1 MMRMSLGKDLKDSL
15 RIAQKDLLEF
25 SRSKMRLATFVLL
38 PIILIALFGFMFPGS
53 GQINHIP
60 IAVVDLAP
68 NGQGSYLVASFER
81 AASSSGSL
89 DVVTFVSVAQAKQ
102 AIISGQI
109 YGALIVYPTFP
120 AQNSIVLIVDNTN
133 PTVAEELRASVGSIL
148 SSLTASD
155 PSPLFVESIAPW
167 APSTEFE
174 YMAPGFVGLTV
185 VMAGMA
191 GLAATV
197 AREREIG
204 TMDGLM
210 VAPIAR
216 SSIITGKAV
225 AQLVRGLLQA
235 AIIIILV
242 VAFFGVKIYGDP
254 LLILAVL
261 ILGDLGFVGI
271 GIIATSVASDQ
282 ETATMTL
289 MLLEFPMIFL
299 SGVLYPVIQL
309 PWWLQYVAKAIPL
322 TYMVDAL
329 RRLMVLNAGLSA
341 IMGPLLFMLIFSLVA
356 LGIAVPVFN
365 RAVTR

>member
-1 MMRMSLGKDLKDSL
+1 LSLKKNFKDSL

-25 SRSKMRLATFVLL
+25 SRSKMRIATFVLM
-38 PIILIALFGFMFPGS
+38 PVILIALFGFMFPGS

-60 IAVVDLAP
+60 LALVDEAP
-68 NGQGSYLVASFER
+68 TGEGSYIATAFER
-81 AASSSGSL
+81 LSSTSGSL
-89 DVVTFVSVAQAKQ
+89 NVVTFSSVAQAKQ
-102 AIISGQI
+102 AVISGEV
-109 YGALIVYPTFP
+109 YGVFIVYPTFP
-120 AQNSIVLIVDNTN
+120 ASDSLALIVDNTN
-133 PTVAEELRASVGSIL
+133 PQVAAELEASVGSIL
-148 SSLTASD
+148 SSLVGSS
-155 PSPLFVESIAPW
+155 PSPLYVESIAPW
-167 APSTEFE
+167 APSSEFE

-225 AQLVRGLLQA
+225 AQMVRGLLQA
-235 AIIIILV
+235 AIIVVMV
-242 VAFFGVKIYGDP
+242 VAFFGVKVYGNP
-254 LLILAVL
+254 LLIIAVL
-261 ILGDLGFVGI
+261 ILGDLGFVGL

-282 ETATMTL
+282 ETATMIL
-289 MLLEFPMIFL
+289 MLLEFPMMFL

-309 PWWLQYVAKAIPL
+309 PWWLQYVARVIPL
-322 TYMVDAL
+322 TYMVEAL
-329 RRLMVLNAGLSA
+329 RRLMILNAGLGV
-341 IMGPLLFMLIFSLVA
+341 IMGPLLFMLVFAIVA
-356 LGIAVPVFN
+356 LGIAVPIFS